1 MFKKIFDA
9 TLDLGFTLAGSI
21 IVVLTLSGETQRIGI
36 ILTSIAVVFHYVVL
50 IRRQFEEKDE

>member
-1 MFKKIFDA
+1 MFKKILDA

-50 IRRQFEEKDE
+50 IRRQFEQKDE

>member
-50 IRRQFEEKDE
+50 IRRQFEQKDE